1 MMNLQGLRLLIV
13 EDEYI
18 VAEELRRR
26 LDEAGAR
33 VLGPVPSVAAALA
46 LVGRDDVDG
55 AVLDVNLGAEHAFTL
70 ADELVR
76 RHLPFVFLTG
86 YTRVNLP
93 SRFSRVP
100 LLEKPMDLDSLAD
113 ALSRAR
119 DGAQG

>member
-1 MMNLQGLRLLIV
+1 MSDLQGLRLLIV

-46 LVGRDDVDG
+46 LVGRDGVDG
-55 AVLDVNLGAEHAFTL
+55 AVLDVNLGAEHAFAL
-70 ADELVR
+70 ADELLR

-93 SRFSRVP
+93 LRFSRVP
-100 LLEKPMDLDSLAD
+100 LLEKPVDLDSLAE

-119 DGAQG
+119 SMAQG